1 MPINQDYILY
11 VAEEDAAKQKEL
23 LMKPEIQKPD
33 FNLVKIPCK
42 SLLYFVILQHEFIS
56 R

>member
-23 LMKPEIQKPD
+23 LMKPGYR
-33 FNLVKIPCK
+33 NL
-42 SLLYFVILQHEFIS
+42 ILIWLKFRAKACYIL
-56 R
+56 